1 MDCYILLFQQSIPL
15 RHKEIH
21 LINVPAAVR
30 YFYDLISALVS
41 DKMRSRVKVWICI
54 LMNKFLVIDYN
65 IHYLYSYTIQTNEM
79 HISYINIIIFYF
91 LYVFYLMLLQSSR
104 SSLPTILFILMHVKS
119 IIPNCIYNRLPEDKP
134 SCSKH
139 VEDIKKIKN

>member
-1 MDCYILLFQQSIPL
+1 
-15 RHKEIH
+15 
-21 LINVPAAVR
+21 
-30 YFYDLISALVS
+30 
-41 DKMRSRVKVWICI
+41 
-54 LMNKFLVIDYN
+54 MNKFLVIDYN

-134 SCSKH
+134 SRSKH

>member
-41 DKMRSRVKVWICI
+41 DKMRSRVKV
-54 LMNKFLVIDYN
+54 
-65 IHYLYSYTIQTNEM
+65 
-79 HISYINIIIFYF
+79 
-91 LYVFYLMLLQSSR
+91 
-104 SSLPTILFILMHVKS
+104 
-119 IIPNCIYNRLPEDKP
+119 
-134 SCSKH
+134 
-139 VEDIKKIKN
+139 